1 MSNKKE
7 KEQEEERV
15 KRHRTD
21 DCITNSD
28 NAPHANI

>member
-1 MSNKKE
+1 MSNKEKE
-7 KEQEEERV
+7 KEREEWV